1 MVKGRPRVPKAPT
14 LPVVRSLLFL
24 ALATAFA
31 VGLPAATPTGPSG
44 PGPDDGA
51 PPQDAAATPKP
62 SYFTKLWQLDREARA
77 SMPGVTFH
85 RSNYALVL
93 SYNAFPNPAPLQ
105 AVDPTKTLVKP
116 EVTFQLS
123 FKARL
128 WRDIFGEN
136 LALWAAYTQRSF
148 WQLYNFDDSSPFRD
162 TNYEPELLLTLG
174 TRLDLLGLNLS
185 FIQAGVNH
193 QSNGQS
199 EPLSRS
205 WNRIVANAGLERGDF
220 SLLLKGWV
228 RVPDADD
235 DNPGMTHYLGCGEIW
250 GFYFLG
256 RHRLG
261 VMLRDNL
268 NFRENRGAIQVE
280 WSFPLFAMMAG
291 YVQYFL
297 GYGESMLD
305 YDHRVHRIGVG
316 FVLADWY

>member
-1 MVKGRPRVPKAPT
+1 MTKINKVQIQI
-14 LPVVRSLLFL
+14 LF
-24 ALATAFA
+24 ALAAIVA
-31 VGLPAATPTGPSG
+31 VFMGRLSAA
-44 PGPDDGA
+44 
-51 PPQDAAATPKP
+51 PQDRP
-62 SYFTKLWQLDREARA
+62 SYFTELWQLDPEARA
-77 SMPGVTFH
+77 SKPGVTFH
-85 RSNYALVL
+85 RSSYALVL

-105 AVDPTKTLVKP
+105 AVDPDKTLVKP

-128 WRDIFGEN
+128 WRDIFGKN
-136 LALWAAYTQRSF
+136 LVLWAAYTQRSF

-174 TRLDLLGLNLS
+174 TRLDLLGLNLR
-185 FIQAGVNH
+185 FVQAGVNH

-205 WNRIVANAGLERGDF
+205 WNRIVANVGLERGPF
-220 SLLLKGWV
+220 SLLLKGWY

-235 DNPGMTHYLGCGEIW
+235 DNPGMTHYLGCGEVW
-250 GFYFLG
+250 GYYFLG
-256 RHRLG
+256 KHRLG

-268 NFRENRGAIQVE
+268 NFRENRGAVQLE

-291 YVQYFL
+291 YVQYYL

-305 YDHRVHRIGVG
+305 YNHRVHRIGIG
-316 FVLADWY
+316 FIFSDWY

>member
-1 MVKGRPRVPKAPT
+1 MSRGT
-14 LPVVRSLLFL
+14 SLRF
-24 ALATAFA
+24 ALAVVLVAMSAAFPG
-31 VGLPAATPTGPSG
+31 GLFAG
-44 PGPDDGA
+44 
-51 PPQDAAATPKP
+51 PQDAAVEPKA
-62 SYFTKLWQLDREARA
+62 SYFTSLWQLDPEARA

-105 AVDPTKTLVKP
+105 AVDPDKTLVKP

-174 TRLDLLGLNLS
+174 TRLDLLGLNLR
-185 FIQAGVNH
+185 FVQAGINH

-268 NFRENRGAIQVE
+268 NFRENRGDLQVE

-316 FVLADWY
+316 FILSDWY

>member
-1 MVKGRPRVPKAPT
+1 MSRGMNLRVT
-14 LPVVRSLLFL
+14 LPV
-24 ALATAFA
+24 ALVLMTAAFA
-31 VGLPAATPTGPSG
+31 GGLSAGPQTIPGDQGQTAAVEGAESVGGG
-44 PGPDDGA
+44 R
-51 PPQDAAATPKP
+51 P
-62 SYFTKLWQLDREARA
+62 SYFTALWQLDAEDRA
-77 SMPGVTFH
+77 GRPGVTFH

-105 AVDPTKTLVKP
+105 EVDPTKTLVKP

-174 TRLDLLGLNLS
+174 TRLDVLGLNLR
-185 FIQAGVNH
+185 FVQAGINH

-205 WNRIVANAGLERGDF
+205 WNRLVANVGLERGAF
-220 SLLLKGWV
+220 SLLLKGWY

-235 DNPGMTHYLGCGEIW
+235 DNPGMTHYLGHGEVW
-250 GFYFLG
+250 AYYFLG
-256 RHRLG
+256 KHRLG

-268 NFRENRGAIQVE
+268 NFRENRGAVQLE
-280 WSFPLFAMMAG
+280 WSFPMFAMVAG
-291 YVQYFL
+291 YVQYFY

-305 YDHRVHRIGVG
+305 YDHRVHRIGIG
-316 FVLADWY
+316 FILSDWY

>member
-1 MVKGRPRVPKAPT
+1 MASSA
-14 LPVVRSLLFL
+14 SLL
-24 ALATAFA
+24 
-31 VGLPAATPTGPSG
+31 AAAPPSG
-44 PGPDDGA
+44 AGERE
-51 PPQDAAATPKP
+51 KL
-62 SYFTKLWQLDREARA
+62 SYFTELWQLDPQARA

-105 AVDPTKTLVKP
+105 AVDPDKTLVKP

-128 WRDIFGEN
+128 WRDIFGQD
-136 LALWAAYTQRSF
+136 LTLWAAYTQRSF

-174 TRLDLLGLNLS
+174 TRLDLLGLNLR
-185 FIQAGVNH
+185 FVQAGINH

-205 WNRIVANAGLERGDF
+205 WNRIVANIGLERGRF

-235 DNPGMTHYLGCGEIW
+235 DNPGMTHYLGCGEIR
-250 GFYFLG
+250 GFCFIG
-256 RHRLG
+256 KHRLG

-268 NFRENRGAIQVE
+268 NFRENRGAVQLE
-280 WSFPLFAMMAG
+280 WSFPMFAMVAG

-305 YDHRVHRIGVG
+305 YDHKVHRIGIG
-316 FVLADWY
+316 FILADWY